1 MITLIKKRACFFRLF
16 FIIFLSYCSV
26 NGQGVNNLWLLGN
39 DTSYAPY
46 WGTYDLNFNNTSFA
60 IDTLNHKIAQQTTN
74 ANIADTS
81 GNLLFFTNGIVVG
94 NALGDTMQNGS
105 GLNPS
110 NYTSQNPEGLYL
122 NQAALIL
129 PLPSSNSIYY
139 LFHST
144 VDYQVQST
152 GLYLY
157 LSIIDMNMN
166 GGLGSVITKNQIL
179 INDTLNVGKIT
190 ACKHANGRDWWIV
203 CHRAFSDI
211 YYTFLL
217 TPTGLS
223 GPFTQHAGTY
233 RQYDAGQVCFS
244 PDGKKFAYF
253 SVVTEMDILDFDR
266 CTGMFSNLTHIA
278 INDTAFGRGVAFS
291 PNSQYLYA
299 PSTRYIYQFD
309 VTAANIAATQTTIA
323 VWDTT
328 MYSPPQGG
336 PALSLQAL
344 FNIAQLAPDGKIYVS
359 TGNSTFVL
367 HVIDQPDS
375 AGAACNFIPMG
386 VQLPFYYFNSLPN
399 HPNYF
404 LGCDTTCGPCL
415 TNLTPSPLTLEGGIR
430 AAPNPS
436 DGNFTLQFPVHSVSG
451 ELYVYDMM
459 GNVVFRDYVAPWSQ
473 YKRVDLTKM
482 SDGIYFCKLRWKGS
496 NSSVK
501 VVIKR

>member
-1 MITLIKKRACFFRLF
+1 M
-16 FIIFLSYCSV
+16 
-26 NGQGVNNLWLLGN
+26 GN

-46 WGTYDLNFNNTSFA
+46 WGTYDLNFSSTSFS
-60 IDTLNHKIAQQTTN
+60 IDTLHHKIAQQTTN
-74 ANIADTS
+74 ANIADSS

-94 NALGDTMQNGS
+94 NSIGDTMQNGS

-122 NQAALIL
+122 NQANLIL
-129 PLPSSNSIYY
+129 PLPNSNGIYY

-157 LSIIDMNMN
+157 LSIIDMNLN
-166 GGLGSVITKNQIL
+166 GGLGSVITKNQII
-179 INDTLNVGKIT
+179 INDTLNYGKIT

-203 CHRAFSDI
+203 CHRAFSDM

-217 TPTGLS
+217 SPNGLN
-223 GPFTQHAGTY
+223 GPYTQHAGTN
-233 RQYDAGQVCFS
+233 RTYDAGQICFS

-253 SVVTEMDILDFDR
+253 SVVTEMDILDFER
-266 CTGMFSNLTHIA
+266 CTGLFSNLTHIA

-291 PNSQYLYA
+291 PNSQFLYA

-309 VTAANIAATQTTIA
+309 VTAANIAATKTTIA

-336 PALSLQAL
+336 PQLSLQAL

-359 TGNSTFVL
+359 TGNGTFVL

-375 AGAACNFIPMG
+375 AGTACNFIPMG

-404 LGCDTTCGPCL
+404 LGCDTTCGPSL
-415 TNLTPSPLTLEGGIR
+415 TNLTSHLTLEGGIR

-436 DGNFTLQFPVHSVSG
+436 NGNFTLQFTVQSTSG
-451 ELYVYDMM
+451 ELEIYDVM
-459 GNVVFRDYVAPWSQ
+459 GNLVLKDYIAPWSQ
-473 YKRVDLTKM
+473 YNWVSIIHM
-482 SDGIYFCKLRWKGS
+482 SKGIYLCKLKWKGS